1 MKTRVLKC
9 VLPVL
14 LGVAALLLSACSNDN
29 GKAAESAES
38 APDVTAEMQA
48 FYDDNP
54 EFFSFKTPADIPAG
68 LVWEDGQDLP
78 DLGSPEAKKG
88 GTFSYYVND
97 FPRTLRRVGPD
108 ANGPFRGWI
117 NDFMIPSLANRH
129 PNEGKYYSALAAQWS
144 ISPEDRTVYFKLDKT
159 ATWSDGV
166 PITADDYMFMFFFFR
181 SPHIVAPWYN
191 NWYGTQYSNITKYDD
206 YTISMTIPKSKP
218 HFEDSLVGLSPIPRH
233 FFKELGSD
241 YVDRYQWRFVPTPG
255 AYIIHDEDIKKG
267 RSITLTRLEN
277 WWAKDKKFFRNRF
290 NVDKIRLSVIRD
302 AAKAFEAY
310 KRGDIDLFRL
320 NTPELWYEKLPD
332 TDEDVQSGYIS
343 KDTFYTDIPR
353 PTYGL
358 WMNTNK
364 PLLDNKNVRVG
375 IHHALNWTLVIDKF
389 FRGDFQRMRTSADG
403 FGPATHPTL
412 RARSFDIDKAV
423 TAFAKSG
430 FTERGAD
437 GILVNIQGDRLSFT
451 LSTPYGRYGDILTIL
466 KEEAI
471 KAGLELRVEVLDAT
485 AGFKKANEKK
495 HDIQFTALNV
505 GGRYP
510 RYWETYHSDNAYD
523 QAFLADGSINPERKI
538 KVQTNNIEAL
548 ANWDID
554 QLINRYRAAA
564 TEEELVAT
572 AHKLEEALYEH
583 ASFVPGFVQGYERSS
598 HWRWLKFPDDFDV
611 KESHYVYEGQLFW
624 LDDSAKKETKSAM
637 KADEKFPVKIN
648 VHDKYKVQ

>member
-1 MKTRVLKC
+1 MKTRVLQG
-9 VLPVL
+9 VLPVF
-14 LGVAALLLSACSNDN
+14 LGVAALLLSACSNDD

-54 EFFSFKTPADIPAG
+54 EFFSFKTPADLPDG
-68 LVWEDGQDLP
+68 LVWEDGQNLP

-129 PNEGKYYSALAAQWS
+129 PNEGKYYSALASKWS
-144 ISPEDRTVYFKLDKT
+144 ISPQDRTVYFKLDKT

-206 YTISMTIPKSKP
+206 YTISMSIPKAKP
-218 HFEDSLVGLSPIPRH
+218 HFEDSLVGLSPVPQH
-233 FFKELGSD
+233 FFKELGTD

-255 AYIIHDEDIKKG
+255 AYIIRDEDIKKG
-267 RSITLTRLEN
+267 RSITLTRLDN

-302 AAKAFEAY
+302 AAKAFEAF

-332 TDEDVQSGYIS
+332 SDEDVQKGYIS

-358 WMNTNK
+358 WMNTSK
-364 PLLDNKNVRVG
+364 PLLDNKNVRIG

-412 RARSFDIDKAV
+412 RARTFDIDKAV
-423 TAFAKSG
+423 AAFAKSG
-430 FTERGAD
+430 FTERGPD
-437 GILVNIQGDRLSFT
+437 GILVNTQGDRLSFT
-451 LSTPYGRYGDILTIL
+451 LTTPYGRYGDILTIL

-485 AGFKKANEKK
+485 AGFKKGNEKK

-548 ANWDID
+548 ANWEID

-572 AHKLEEALYEH
+572 AHMLEEALYEH
-583 ASFVPGFVQGYERSS
+583 ASFVPGFVQGYERSA
-598 HWRWLKFPDDFDV
+598 HWRWLKFPDGFDV

-637 KADEKFPVKIN
+637 KTDEKFPVNIN
-648 VHDKYKVQ
+648 IHDKYKVQ